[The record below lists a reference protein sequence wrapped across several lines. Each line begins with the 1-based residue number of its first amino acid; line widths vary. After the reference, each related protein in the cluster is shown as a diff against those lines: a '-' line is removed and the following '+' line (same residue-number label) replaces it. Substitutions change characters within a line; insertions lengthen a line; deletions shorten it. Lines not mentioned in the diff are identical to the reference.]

1 MLMKKKFRDW
11 NKICKEFMTNDKQET
26 LDSHCSPEK
35 MLQPINTFAQGY
47 NYTTEL
53 TKKKLISFLRNVL
66 FLFVTFES
74 TPHKNALRLVWLKF
88 AHRF

>member
-35 MLQPINTFAQGY
+35 MVQPINTFAQAY
-47 NYTTEL
+47 NYTIEL
-53 TKKKLISFLRNVL
+53 TKKKLIISFLRNVL
-66 FLFVTFES
+66 FYLLHLS
-74 TPHKNALRLVWLKF
+74 RLHTRMLC
-88 AHRF
+88 A